1 MTMRLVKKRAPRGRL
16 SRQLSEAEESA
27 VKKVC
32 GRKEIGSQ
40 AEETLALNV
49 LTEMRRKDTW
59 LACSCVAG
67 DMPPMNS
74 ANLRTDTGSI
84 YLRTFSTPHDVSCP
98 MFREQE
104 EDDDTTRSGTRKT
117 AGSQPVSY
125 RSFLPSEEKG
135 ARLQAGPGHMDD
147 CDDRLRRK
155 RRPRLSRLL
164 LTLIEDAG
172 LNIIDTLAPFP
183 SAPAREAIDRL
194 ADVTRNNEFTRGR
207 PLSDI
212 IRFWPLIT
220 QDEQQRL
227 MGQLENPALPW
238 PAGRARHFYQIFMSD
253 EVSRERATFRFRNEE
268 AIFTPEK
275 GLRINGESQDGL
287 RPPYWVILE
296 FRRSADGNVV
306 CCDGYAHALHTRS
319 CPVPVDSGLERQT
332 LKSLAKCADWLS
344 KSKKEDVPVRCLS
357 LKKPLFDYDVTVDGE
372 EGWVLPDFLVDA
384 TMATGGKKAFVIE
397 TMGYQDEDYIERK
410 SRQHRGMKMLGQL
423 QTDPV
428 RWPEETDRTLEKQ
441 MYGILLNLK

>member
-1 MTMRLVKKRAPRGRL
+1 MRLVKKRAPRGRL

-27 VKKVC
+27 VQKIY
-32 GRKEIGSQ
+32 GRREIGSQ
-40 AEETLALNV
+40 AEEALVLHV
-49 LTEMRRKDTW
+49 LTEMRQTDTW

-74 ANLRTDTGSI
+74 ANLRKDTGSI
-84 YLRTFSTPHDVSCP
+84 YLRTFSTPHDVTCP

-117 AGSQPVSY
+117 AGSQPVNY
-125 RSFLPSEEKG
+125 QNFLPSEEQG
-135 ARLQAGPGHMDD
+135 ARLQAGLGHPDN

-183 SAPAREAIDRL
+183 SAPAREAIGRL
-194 ADVTRNNEFTRGR
+194 ADVTRNNEFIRGR

-212 IRFWPLIT
+212 VRFWPLIT
-220 QDEQQRL
+220 QDKQQRL

-253 EVSRERATFRFRNEE
+253 DVSRERAIFRFLSEE

-275 GLRINGESQDGL
+275 GLRINGEGQDGL

-332 LKSLAKCADWLS
+332 LESLATCAAWL
-344 KSKKEDVPVRCLS
+344 SKKEDVPVRCLS

-384 TMATGGKKAFVIE
+384 MMATGEKKTFVIE

-410 SRQHRGMKMLGQL
+410 SRQHRGMKILGQL